1 MMEISLLINGLL
13 AGTILGW
20 LAARKLHHHQQQH
33 ANYQPDLDRLTRAI
47 ERFEAAIL
55 GPAKQDS
62 DFTAPSEEHA
72 WRESQ
77 IQEAISRGEPEQH
90 ARNRIDPDELARWF
104 GLKP

>member
-13 AGTILGW
+13 AGAILGW
-20 LAARKLHHHQQQH
+20 LASRKLHQHQQPPP
-33 ANYQPDLDRLTRAI
+33 PDLDRLTRAI
-47 ERFEAAIL
+47 ERFEAAVL
-55 GPAKQDS
+55 GPAKQES
-62 DFTAPSEEHA
+62 DFTPPSEEQA